1 VLAAARGF
9 NSQANA
15 LALTRSDASWDIDL
29 KLIVFLEKLYNLLI
43 INKFIE
49 QFVR

>member
-15 LALTRSDASWDIDL
+15 LALARSDARRDAG
-29 KLIVFLEKLYNLLI
+29 LIMIIFLEK
-43 INKFIE
+43 
-49 QFVR
+49 